1 MASLHS
7 AFSDIHLQG
16 TLGEGDFTVSVEA
29 NLDCEAEWPNS
40 HDEAVRALLAPFNP
54 TFETVRSHAASR
66 VAYFRTDGAS
76 LLEVEVLL
84 RKCFGELIELDNTV
98 WWFGFDDEQVTFEDC
113 DRSSHRVFSIYLLDD
128 DEPTTATFVERL
140 RASGLCEEGPEGVR
154 LIERNEETAIQVTL
168 TENAADDLPGTLS
181 TFYDRFTSN

>member
-1 MASLHS
+1 VA
-7 AFSDIHLQG
+7 DRK
-16 TLGEGDFTVSVEA
+16 SV
-29 NLDCEAEWPNS
+29 
-40 HDEAVRALLAPFNP
+40 V
-54 TFETVRSHAASR
+54 
-66 VAYFRTDGAS
+66 
-76 LLEVEVLL
+76 
-84 RKCFGELIELDNTV
+84 
-98 WWFGFDDEQVTFEDC
+98 FGFDDEPVTFEDC